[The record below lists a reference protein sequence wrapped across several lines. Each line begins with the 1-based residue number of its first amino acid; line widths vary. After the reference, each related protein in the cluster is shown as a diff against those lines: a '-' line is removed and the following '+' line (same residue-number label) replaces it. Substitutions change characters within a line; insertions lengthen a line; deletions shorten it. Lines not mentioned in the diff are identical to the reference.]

1 MSHHVPS
8 FQYKISLGQNFLF
21 DEELLNRLVDK
32 TGVGP
37 QDVVLE
43 IGAGRG
49 DLTAVLAAHC
59 RQVITIEVDER
70 LEPVLQD
77 RFSQTDNIR
86 LVMGDV
92 MQLDL
97 GEIMRDCG
105 PFHVVANLP
114 YYLTSPILSLLLHA
128 PLPIQ
133 SVNVMVQEEA
143 AARILARPGTPEYG
157 PLTVLAAY
165 RGSPRATVR
174 VPARMFTPPPKVDS
188 MFLTIPFHKTPP
200 VHLQDE
206 ALFHQLVQA
215 AFQMRRKTLVN
226 NLVHAFPITRGQA
239 QGLLIQAGLPGQ
251 IRGERL
257 SLQEFAGLSNDLAD
271 LLRESTEL

>member
-1 MSHHVPS
+1 MSHQAPS

-21 DEELLNRLVDK
+21 DQDLLHRLVDQ
-32 TGVGP
+32 TGLGEE
-37 QDVVLE
+37 DLVLE

-49 DLTAVLAAHC
+49 DLTAVLAQRA
-59 RQVITIEVDER
+59 RQVVTIEIDER
-70 LEPVLQD
+70 LKVVLQD
-77 RFSQTDNIR
+77 RFANHDKVR

-92 MQLDL
+92 MQTDL
-97 GEIMRDCG
+97 QELMAGLG

-128 PLPIQ
+128 PLPIL
-133 SVNVMVQEEA
+133 SINVMVQEEA
-143 AARILARPGTPEYG
+143 AQRVLAQPGTPEYG

-165 RGSPRATVR
+165 RGMPRATVR

-188 MFLTIPFHKTPP
+188 VFLVIPFHDAPK
-200 VHLQDE
+200 VSLADE
-206 ALFHQLVQA
+206 ALFHRLVTA

-226 NLVHAFPITRGQA
+226 NLVHAFPLDREQA
-239 QGLLIQAGLPGQ
+239 QELLVLSGLNER

-257 SLQEFAGLSNDLAD
+257 SLAEFAALSNQLHQM
-271 LLRESTEL
+271 LNPK